1 MRWYVGQDTKTG
13 DWRVIDEDRVVI
25 CRGLVDK
32 DDADKIARGHN
43 ERDPIKSWEDW
54 LFYRDRH

>member
-13 DWRVIDEDRVVI
+13 EWRVIDEDRAVV
-25 CRGLVDK
+25 CSGLVDK
-32 DDADKIARGHN
+32 DDADKIAQGHN

-54 LFYRDRH
+54 LFYRDR